1 MNHGTQHLR
10 NRRLGEAIVP
20 NRRGSNLQ
28 DILTLGTM
36 KTRNPKR
43 PHLKTGVLATLRKF
57 GPRDFYTREDWLR
70 KGLVQIP
77 ASTDEVLI
85 VPSMLDGW
93 GFVVDFY
100 DPAFC
105 GMVSEGMFKAAIR
118 TANTVVQSL
127 HCTNRAKETRSYT
140 PILNVLL
147 LVAIASI
154 VLGFIS
160 LQTSFYKAALT
171 SSLATISASLFAL
184 VVLLSLG
191 LFLAVF
197 CILEDRRLSEPQIM
211 AKLNA
216 SLDDMNTSVFTK
228 LGYQWRAGREFY
240 WLEFRKIHRISSF
253 KPED

>member
-160 LQTSFYKAALT
+160 LQTSFLQGRTYFF
-171 SSLATISASLFAL
+171 SSNH
-184 VVLLSLG
+184 LSLSFRSG
-191 LFLAVF
+191 GTSLTRTLSRSFLHP
-197 CILEDRRLSEPQIM
+197 RGPPSQ
-211 AKLNA
+211 
-216 SLDDMNTSVFTK
+216 
-228 LGYQWRAGREFY
+228 RATDHGQAERFA
-240 WLEFRKIHRISSF
+240 R
-253 KPED
+253 